1 MTCSGWRWLLF
12 VFAVAVMPVHVDARM
27 TDELPTTHP
36 AKKYDFIV
44 AEDGSEWAETP
55 WGRLGVVRLATAPFP
70 DDSRTSGF
78 VSKRGVFPYEGHYD
92 DNRVAIAVPK
102 QVLERVSSRKEI
114 VRSNGESGSSLSQ
127 IDLIVH
133 FHGHLNECLRVVE
146 EFHLGEQ
153 LANSGQLAI
162 LVVPQGPKYA
172 PDSGGGK
179 LEKEGAFAAFV
190 SEVRDV
196 IRRNK
201 LCGSKNV
208 DIRQIILSGHSGAY
222 RVMAKILDHGGEWD
236 RIAEVWLFD
245 AAYGFFDELA
255 LPGTFPENTK
265 KKRLRSIFTDH
276 LATENVQIM
285 SRLCLAGEKPML
297 VYDDDLTTA
306 GTYLT
311 ELQRRQGSNR
321 WAKQGTDGLDEI
333 LRSEPYLF
341 IYTSLGHNEL
351 LYQRR
356 YFERF
361 ARTSPTLGRDLVPA
375 GAGELSPAK

>member
-1 MTCSGWRWLLF
+1 MRRLCLPWFWVL
-12 VFAVAVMPVHVDARM
+12 FAVGAALAVQPVGAKM

-36 AKKYDFIV
+36 AKKYHFVV
-44 AEDGSEWAETP
+44 ADDSSEWAETP
-55 WGRLGVVRLATAPFP
+55 WGRLGVARLATAPFP

-102 QVLERVSSRKEI
+102 QVLESASHAATRR
-114 VRSNGESGSSLSQ
+114 GEASPEPLTQ

-153 LANSGQLAI
+153 LRNSERIAI

-179 LEKEGAFAAFV
+179 LEKEWAFAAFV
-190 SEVRDV
+190 AEVMDV
-196 IRRNK
+196 IRRNEI
-201 LCGSKNV
+201 CGSKTT
-208 DIRQIILSGHSGAY
+208 RLGHIILSGHSGAY
-222 RVMAKILDHGGEWD
+222 RVIAKILDHGGEWD

-255 LPGTFPENTK
+255 LPATFPEPP

-297 VYDDDLTTA
+297 VHDEELTTA

-311 ELQRRQGSNR
+311 ELQRRKANDR
-321 WAKQGTDGLDEI
+321 WASVGVEALDLI
-333 LRSEPYLF
+333 LRQEPYVF
-341 IYTSLGHNEL
+341 IYTGLGHNEL
-351 LYQRR
+351 LFERR

-361 ARTSPTLGRDLVPA
+361 ARSTPNLRA
-375 GAGELSPAK
+375 AK